1 MKILEYKKGFTLVEL
16 MVVIAIIG
24 VIMAYAIPAYN
35 RQVIQSKR
43 TVAQNVLIELAA
55 IQERHN
61 SVYLQYATNIR
72 GATETAADLGKA
84 GNSKYWNGLD
94 DYRIR
99 MNSNN
104 GYTLIAT
111 AIGTSQV
118 DDAPPLFATDCT
130 VIRINSTGRKWPA
143 NCWQ

>member
-1 MKILEYKKGFTLVEL
+1 MEL
-16 MVVIAIIG
+16 LVVIAIIG

-43 TVAQNVLIELAA
+43 SIAQNVLIELAA

-72 GATETAADLGKA
+72 GASETADDLGKA

-111 AIGTSQV
+111 AIGTTQI
-118 DDAPPLFATDCT
+118 DDRAPKFATDCR
-130 VIRINSTGRKWPA
+130 VIRINSTGRKWPTE
-143 NCWQ
+143 CWQ